1 MQPRLEPIWPRYALL
16 AAVAIVCVIAAIVA
30 IALNSGSGKDVVPV
44 PSALAEVCS
53 QSKATPA
60 PDLVEITEPKAG
72 ALVSSPLKVTGSV
85 NALAGT
91 FFISLVTADGMHVID
106 YPVHASKP
114 DSLVPFEQQI
124 PFSYFEEAPACVWV
138 YRENI
143 DSAESIRIPVV
154 IQPVPSPTN
163 GGQ

>member
-1 MQPRLEPIWPRYALL
+1 MMRYALIL
-16 AAVAIVCVIAAIVA
+16 AGAIACVAVTLVA
-30 IALNSGSGKDVVPV
+30 IALLDSGDEPGVPV
-44 PSALAEVCS
+44 PSVLASVCS
-53 QSKATPA
+53 QSTVTLA
-60 PDLVEITEPKAG
+60 PDLIEVTKPLPG
-72 ALVSSPLKVTGSV
+72 ATVSSPLQVAGSI
-85 NALAGT
+85 NALGGT
-91 FFISLVTADGMHVID
+91 FFVSIVTADGTHVID
-106 YPVHASKP
+106 YPVQTILP

-154 IQPVPSPTN
+154 IQPATSPTN